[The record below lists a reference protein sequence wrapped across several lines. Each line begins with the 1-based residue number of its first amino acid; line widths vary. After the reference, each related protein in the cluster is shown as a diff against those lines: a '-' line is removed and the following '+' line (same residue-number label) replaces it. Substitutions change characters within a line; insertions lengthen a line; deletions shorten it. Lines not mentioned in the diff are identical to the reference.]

1 MVKLVKMTGGVLLAC
16 SMSQFPE
23 YSQQYVQRLGGAVDE
38 LTTVVEDFDATAQA
52 TGQAREAALLSM
64 SGTEFL
70 ARRQDDMRR
79 TITRQEDLV
88 QDYEALREASAYE
101 RLAYITKLTDTGI
114 TERTWDDF
122 QPAIPLTL
130 DGLVFTVVGY
140 LAGYGALSGATGL
153 RRRKRRNKR
162 RLA

>member
-38 LTTVVEDFDATAQA
+38 LTTVVEDFDASAQA
-52 TGQAREAALLSM
+52 SGQNREAALLSM
-64 SGTEFL
+64 DGTEFL
-70 ARRQDDMRR
+70 NRRQDDMRR
-79 TITRQEDLV
+79 TMTRQDTLT
-88 QDYEALREASAYE
+88 QDYDALRDANAFE

-122 QPAIPLTL
+122 QPAVPLTL
-130 DGLVFTVVGY
+130 DGLIFTVVGY
-140 LAGYGALSGATGL
+140 LAGYGALSGASGL
-153 RRRKRRNKR
+153 SRRKRRKR
-162 RLA
+162 IA